1 MLTAGT
7 TTTSKIGTA
16 TVTKKAFA
24 ELMRVHTST
33 VSQWIRRRKLTPPAL
48 RPNGTAH
55 VERARAQLSQTVGY
69 GRMASPVS
77 AAARSS
83 TAEDATSVRLNRARS
98 LVLEIAAESRQFD
111 LAIAASVV
119 ISVEDARRATGRD
132 LSDALGA
139 VVSWVDSVAGVVLGA
154 PDDRAATAALRLSFA
169 KMWARVRGD
178 RDQPEASATALGV
191 AEITIRSDTAGN
203 PAPAQNNTNDIRA
216 AAIAAP
222 DLSGT
227 EAARPRRAETA
238 SERLSRLRCER
249 EEAKAADALARL
261 RARQAEHVAA
271 EAWQAVVAQGFCA
284 IRAQIERA
292 LPALVEAVRL
302 AGDGRRAVLAAREWL
317 NATRSKISRDAGK
330 GVEK

>member
-1 MLTAGT
+1 MSAAVR
-7 TTTSKIGTA
+7 TSPTKNPAAAVSKAEFARQMG
-16 TVTKKAFA
+16 VT
-24 ELMRVHTST
+24 RQT
-33 VSQWIRRRKLTPPAL
+33 VSTWISRKQLRWPAL
-48 RPNGTAH
+48 RRDGRINP
-55 VERARAQLSQTVGY
+55 ERAKAMLAGEARGFGRERAANRPTV
-69 GRMASPVS
+69 V
-77 AAARSS
+77 
-83 TAEDATSVRLNRARS
+83 AEGATSFRLNRARS

-111 LAIAASVV
+111 LAIAAGVV

-154 PDDRAATAALRLSFA
+154 PDDSAATAALRLSFA

-178 RDQPEASATALGV
+178 RDQPEASATAPEI

-203 PAPAQNNTNDIRA
+203 PAPAQNNINDIRA
-216 AAIAAP
+216 AANAAP

-227 EAARPRRAETA
+227 EAARPRRAETE

-261 RARQAEHVAA
+261 RAHQAEHVAA

-292 LPALVEAVRL
+292 RPALVEAVRL